1 MRVLEFHI
9 DGFGQ
14 FANRTVGHLDH
25 SVTIFYGPNEA
36 GKSTYLEFI
45 RCTLFGFPL
54 RGGARHYPPLAGGQH
69 GGSMTITASGLD
81 DDQAIDRYT
90 VRRFQ
95 GRGGGPVTITN
106 GAGEML
112 DEAALSKLLGHHSKE
127 VFQNVFA
134 FTLDELHSDDLLKDD
149 RVNSQIYSAGMG
161 AMSLPSAV
169 KAIQSRRE
177 ALFRKGGSSQEIH
190 NTYAD
195 LQTIDSKIQEVAGN
209 AARYAILTAKLEQV
223 EEDLDGLNELR
234 RKRQSELDRWRRIEN
249 AWDDWHSLVIAD
261 QELHRLPVIEHFPVD
276 GVSRLEAF
284 DERVG
289 SARQEHD
296 AAHRLLAEANVKA
309 ETPIEHE
316 AILSHSQRIRS
327 LERGRTSFD
336 NSVHD
341 LPERKAELEEHR
353 TSFLQTM
360 REIGPD
366 WNEARLDG
374 FDLPI
379 TANQEIS
386 QFGERLRD
394 ASERSRAAESN
405 LHQAE
410 AAFEETAGHVEQEA
424 ILLYSD
430 DIRKLERGRTSFDNS
445 VHDLPEREAELD
457 EHRTSLMQ
465 TLRDIGPDWDEAR
478 LDGFDLSIAI
488 REEIAQYEE
497 RLRDANGELDRR
509 ESTLAQDQTQLD
521 EARQQEEAAQRNL
534 DSRPK
539 PTTDDEQIRERRA
552 LIRTM
557 ESRLRQ
563 LQLDRER
570 ISVLQDQLDAIAGP
584 AAPAQPN
591 TIGKAIAAVA
601 GLFGIALGVVAA
613 DAVLGGSSLPVSAI
627 VVIALITGAPFV
639 FLYIRSSYRSDDD
652 SARADPIRESIDRAK
667 SEMAEL
673 QATLQQDAASL
684 GLETVDETSII
695 AAQGSLD
702 EDETALRTWTT
713 LSEILDRARE
723 LTRRRTSRKDLS
735 REAVTAAKAQ
745 IEAARKE
752 WRDWLR
758 ARGLRDTF
766 APNTVVELRGKVDL
780 GLTQL
785 RDLRSWRQRVDA
797 IQEDIDEYVDAISP
811 LAAAFGV
818 AFDRNDPRSAADAAD
833 RLIELH
839 GEVERRVRDRTSA
852 EAERDNARLQF
863 AEAKQQLDVV
873 QNEWKERLQGYGLR
887 DTFTPDTVA
896 KLQEQVKTGRSHLAN
911 VRSWRQRV
919 GAIQEDID
927 EYIDAVSPLAAVF
940 GVALD
945 RNDPRTVADAADR
958 LIDLHNEVE
967 GKDRDRTDADIDREN
982 AVRQLEAR
990 KSALRKANHEREQL
1004 LSSGGAV
1011 DGEDFRRRA
1020 EFHQQRN
1027 DLEAK
1032 RIDAR
1037 GRLQRISGP
1046 GEPLNSLTAELRSTD
1061 RQTVDA
1067 EIRRLEEERAEA
1079 DSAIEKLSTERG
1091 SIQTERNGL
1100 MNEEESSALRLQ
1112 RNVLLEQI
1120 QVHAHEWTKLTIA
1133 RNLLEEARRKFEQE
1147 RQPGVVRHA
1156 QTFFTDIT
1164 QGRYRQV
1171 YAPLGQQT
1179 ITVNDSDGLRK
1190 EPSQLSRGAREQLFL
1205 SLRFGLIRELGQ
1217 RTEPLPV
1224 VVDEVLVNFD
1234 RDRAFRAALAFM
1246 ELSRTN
1252 QVLVFTCHPSVVGL
1266 FQRAAS
1272 EAGEKAPHVKE
1283 IT

>member
-14 FANRTVGHLDH
+14 FANRTVGPLDH

-81 DDQAIDRYT
+81 DDQAVDRYT

-112 DEAALSKLLGHHSKE
+112 DDAALSKLLGHHSKE

-190 NTYAD
+190 NIYAD
-195 LQTIDSKIQEVAGN
+195 LQTIDSKLQEVAGN

-249 AWDDWHSLVIAD
+249 AWDDWHSFLIAG

-289 SARQEHD
+289 SARQEYD
-296 AAHRLLAEANVKA
+296 AAHRLLAEANAKA

-316 AILSHSQRIRS
+316 AILSHSSHIRS

-353 TSFLQTM
+353 TSLLQTM

-405 LHQAE
+405 LRQAE
-410 AAFEETAGHVEQEA
+410 AAFEETARRVEQEA

-445 VHDLPEREAELD
+445 VHDLPEREAELE
-457 EHRTSLMQ
+457 EHRTSLLQ

-497 RLRDANGELDRR
+497 RLREANGELDRR
-509 ESTLAQDQTQLD
+509 EATLAQDQTQLD

-539 PTTDDEQIRERRA
+539 PTTDGEQIRERRA
-552 LIRTM
+552 LIRTT

-570 ISVLQDQLDAIAGP
+570 ISVLQDRLDAIAGQD
-584 AAPAQPN
+584 APAQRN
-591 TIGKAIAAVA
+591 TAGKAIAAVGVLA
-601 GLFGIALGVVAA
+601 GIVLGAMGVT
-613 DAVLGGSSLPVSAI
+613 LGGSALPVGAI
-627 VVIALITGAPFV
+627 AGLALITIAAYV
-639 FLYIRSSYRSDDD
+639 FLSIRSSHGSDDA
-652 SARADPIRESIDRAK
+652 SPLADPIRESIDRAK

-673 QATLQQDAASL
+673 QATLQQDATSL
-684 GLETVDETSII
+684 GLEAVDEASII

-713 LSEILDRARE
+713 LSETLDRARE
-723 LTRRRTSRKDLS
+723 LTMRRTSRKDLS
-735 REAVTAAKAQ
+735 REAVAAAKAQ
-745 IEAARKE
+745 IEDARKE

-818 AFDRNDPRSAADAAD
+818 AFDRNDPRAAADAAD

-839 GEVERRVRDRTSA
+839 GEVEQRVRDRTSA

-863 AEAKQQLDVV
+863 AEAKQQLDAV

-958 LIDLHNEVE
+958 LIDLYSEVE

-990 KSALRKANHEREQL
+990 KSAFRKASQEREQL

-1032 RIDAR
+1032 RIEAR

-1046 GEPLNSLTAELRSTD
+1046 GEPLNSLTAELRSAD

-1079 DSAIEKLSTERG
+1079 DSTIEKLSTERG

-1133 RNLLEEARRKFEQE
+1133 RNLLKEARRKFEQE

-1156 QTFFTDIT
+1156 QTFFADIT

-1272 EAGEKAPHVKE
+1272 EAGEKAPHVEE

>member
-9 DGFGQ
+9 DGFGR
-14 FANRTVGHLDH
+14 FANRTVGPLDH
-25 SVTIFYGPNEA
+25 SVAIFYGPNEA

-69 GGSMTITASGLD
+69 GGSMTIAAAGLD
-81 DDQAIDRYT
+81 DGQAGDRYT

-112 DEAALSKLLGHHSKE
+112 DEATLAKLLGHHSKE

-149 RVNSQIYSAGMG
+149 KVNTQIYSAGMG
-161 AMSLPSAV
+161 AMSLPSAM
-169 KAIQSRRE
+169 KAIQSRRD

-190 NTYAD
+190 NIYAN
-195 LQTIDSKIQEVAGN
+195 LQAIDSKLQEVAGN
-209 AARYAILTAKLEQV
+209 AAQYAILTARLEQV
-223 EEDLDGLNELR
+223 EEDLGGLNELR

-249 AWDDWHSLVIAD
+249 AWDDWHSLDIAG
-261 QELHRLPVIEHFPVD
+261 QELHRLPVIEQFPVD
-276 GVSRLEAF
+276 GVSRLEAI
-284 DERVG
+284 DQQIG
-289 SARQEHD
+289 TARQEYD
-296 AAHRLLAEANVKA
+296 AAHILLTEANAKA

-316 AILSHSQRIRS
+316 AILRCSDDIRK

-341 LPERKAELEEHR
+341 LPEREAELEEHR
-353 TSFLQTM
+353 TSLLQTL
-360 REIGPD
+360 RDIGPD
-366 WNEARLDG
+366 WNEARIDG

-394 ASERSRAAESN
+394 ASERFRAAESN
-405 LHQAE
+405 LRQAD
-410 AAFEETAGHVEQEA
+410 ATLEETAGHVQQEA
-424 ILLYSD
+424 ILRYSD

-445 VHDLPEREAELD
+445 VHDLPEREAELE
-457 EHRTSLMQ
+457 EHRTSFLQ

-497 RLRDANGELDRR
+497 RLREANGELDRC
-509 ESTLAQDQTQLD
+509 ESTLAQDQTQLV

-552 LIRTM
+552 LIRTT

-563 LQLDRER
+563 LQPTRER
-570 ISVLQDQLDAIAGP
+570 VSVLQDQLDAIAGP

-591 TIGKAIAAVA
+591 TVGKAIAAIGVLA
-601 GLFGIALGVVAA
+601 GIALGAVGAA
-613 DAVLGGSSLPVSAI
+613 LGGSALLVGAI
-627 VVIALITGAPFV
+627 AGLAMIAIAAYV
-639 FLYIRSSYRSDDD
+639 FLSVRSSHGSNDD
-652 SARADPIRESIDRAK
+652 SARADPIRESLDRAK

-702 EDETALRTWTT
+702 EDETALRTWAT

-723 LTRRRTSRKDLS
+723 LTEQRTSRKDRS
-735 REAVTAAKAQ
+735 REAVDAAKEQ

-785 RDLRSWRQRVDA
+785 RELRSRQQRVDA
-797 IQEDIDEYVDAISP
+797 IQEDIDEYVEDVAP
-811 LAAAFGV
+811 LAADFGV
-818 AFDRNDPRSAADAAD
+818 AFDRNDSRTAADAAD

-839 GEVERRVRDRTSA
+839 GKLEQRVRDRTSA

-863 AEAKQQLDVV
+863 AEAKQLLDAV
-873 QNEWKERLQGYGLR
+873 QDEWKEWLRGYGLQ
-887 DTFTPDTVA
+887 DAFTPDTVA
-896 KLQEQVKTGRSHLAN
+896 TLQEQIKTGRSHLAN
-911 VRSWRQRV
+911 VRSWGQRI

-927 EYIDAVSPLAAVF
+927 EYIDAVSPLATAF
-940 GVALD
+940 EVAFD
-945 RNDPRTVADAADR
+945 RNDPRTAADAADR

-967 GKDRDRTDADIDREN
+967 GKDRDRADAEVEREN
-982 AVRQLEAR
+982 AARQLEAR
-990 KSALRKANHEREQL
+990 KSALRKATEQRKQL

-1020 EFHQQRN
+1020 EIHQQRK
-1027 DLEAK
+1027 DLEAR
-1032 RIDAR
+1032 RIDAH

-1046 GEPLNSLTAELRSTD
+1046 GEPLDSLTAELRSTD

-1156 QTFFTDIT
+1156 QTFFADIT
-1164 QGRYRQV
+1164 QGRYQQV

-1224 VVDEVLVNFD
+1224 IVDEVLVNFD

-1246 ELSRTN
+1246 ELSHTN
-1252 QVLVFTCHPSVVGL
+1252 QILVFTCHPSVIGL
-1266 FQRAAS
+1266 FQSAAS
-1272 EAGEKAPHVKE
+1272 EAGERAPHVEE

>member
-14 FANRTVGHLDH
+14 FANRTVGPLDH

-54 RGGARHYPPLAGGQH
+54 RGGARHYPPLTGGQH

-81 DDQAIDRYT
+81 DDQAVDRYT

-112 DEAALSKLLGHHSKE
+112 DEAALAKLLGHHSKE

-161 AMSLPSAV
+161 AMNLPSAV
-169 KAIQSRRE
+169 KAIQSSRE

-190 NTYAD
+190 NIYAD
-195 LQTIDSKIQEVAGN
+195 LQTIDSKLQEVAGN

-261 QELHRLPVIEHFPVD
+261 QELHRLPAIEHFPVD

-296 AAHRLLAEANVKA
+296 AAHRLLAEANAKA

-457 EHRTSLMQ
+457 EHQTSLMQ

-497 RLRDANGELDRR
+497 RLREANGELDRR

-552 LIRTM
+552 LIRTT

-570 ISVLQDQLDAIAGP
+570 ISVLQDRLDALAGP
-584 AAPAQPN
+584 DAPAQRN
-591 TIGKAIAAVA
+591 TAGKAIAAVGVLA
-601 GLFGIALGVVAA
+601 GIVLGAVGVA
-613 DAVLGGSSLPVSAI
+613 LGGSALPLGAI
-627 VVIALITGAPFV
+627 AGLALITIAAYV
-639 FLYIRSSYRSDDD
+639 FLSIRSSHGSDDA
-652 SARADPIRESIDRAK
+652 SPLADPIRESLDRAK

-695 AAQGSLD
+695 AAQGLLD

-713 LSEILDRARE
+713 LSETLDRARE
-723 LTRRRTSRKDLS
+723 LTEQRTSRKDLS

-863 AEAKQQLDVV
+863 AEAKQQLDSV

-990 KSALRKANHEREQL
+990 KSALRKANQEREQL

-1156 QTFFTDIT
+1156 QTFFADIT

-1272 EAGEKAPHVKE
+1272 EAGEKAPHVEE

>member
-14 FANRTVGHLDH
+14 FANRTVGPLDH

-81 DDQAIDRYT
+81 DDQAVDRYT

-112 DEAALSKLLGHHSKE
+112 DDASLSKLLGHHSKE

-161 AMSLPSAV
+161 AMNLPSAV

-195 LQTIDSKIQEVAGN
+195 LQTIDSKLQEVAGN

-249 AWDDWHSLVIAD
+249 AWDDWHSFLIAG

-289 SARQEHD
+289 SARQEYD
-296 AAHRLLAEANVKA
+296 AAHRLLAEANAKA

-316 AILSHSQRIRS
+316 AILSHSSHIRS

-353 TSFLQTM
+353 TSFRQTM

-405 LHQAE
+405 LRQAE
-410 AAFEETAGHVEQEA
+410 AAFEETARRVEQEA

-445 VHDLPEREAELD
+445 VHDLPEREAEIE
-457 EHRTSLMQ
+457 EHRTSLLQ

-497 RLRDANGELDRR
+497 RLREANGELDRR
-509 ESTLAQDQTQLD
+509 EATLAQDQTQLD

-552 LIRTM
+552 LIRTT

-570 ISVLQDQLDAIAGP
+570 ISVLQDRLDAIAGQD
-584 AAPAQPN
+584 APAQRN
-591 TIGKAIAAVA
+591 TAGKAITAVA
-601 GLFGIALGVVAA
+601 VLAGIVLGAMGVT
-613 DAVLGGSSLPVSAI
+613 LGGSALPVGAI
-627 VVIALITGAPFV
+627 AGLALITIAAYV
-639 FLYIRSSYRSDDD
+639 FLSIRSSHGSDDA
-652 SARADPIRESIDRAK
+652 SPLADPIRESIDRAK

-673 QATLQQDAASL
+673 QATLQQDATSL
-684 GLETVDETSII
+684 GLEAVDEASII

-713 LSEILDRARE
+713 LSETLDRARE
-723 LTRRRTSRKDLS
+723 LTMRRTSRKDLS

-745 IEAARKE
+745 IEDARKE

-818 AFDRNDPRSAADAAD
+818 AFDRNDPRAAADAAD

-839 GEVERRVRDRTSA
+839 GEVDQRVRDRTSA

-863 AEAKQQLDVV
+863 AEAKQQLNAV

-927 EYIDAVSPLAAVF
+927 EYINAVSPLAAVF

-958 LIDLHNEVE
+958 LIDLYSEVE

-990 KSALRKANHEREQL
+990 KSALRKASQEREQL

-1032 RIDAR
+1032 RIEAR

-1046 GEPLNSLTAELRSTD
+1046 GEPLNSLTAELRSAD

-1079 DSAIEKLSTERG
+1079 DFAIEKLSTERG

-1156 QTFFTDIT
+1156 QTFFADIT

-1272 EAGEKAPHVKE
+1272 EAGEKAPHVEE

>member
-14 FANRTVGHLDH
+14 FANRTVGPLDH

-81 DDQAIDRYT
+81 DDQAVDRYT

-112 DEAALSKLLGHHSKE
+112 DDAALSKLLGHHSKE

-190 NTYAD
+190 NIYAD
-195 LQTIDSKIQEVAGN
+195 LQTIDSKLQEVAGN

-223 EEDLDGLNELR
+223 EEDLDGLNDLR

-249 AWDDWHSLVIAD
+249 AWDDWHSFVIAG

-289 SARQEHD
+289 SSRQEYD
-296 AAHRLLAEANVKA
+296 AAHRLLAEANAKA

-316 AILSHSQRIRS
+316 AILSHSSHIRS

-353 TSFLQTM
+353 TSLMQTM

-405 LHQAE
+405 LRQAE
-410 AAFEETAGHVEQEA
+410 TAFEETAGRVEQEA

-445 VHDLPEREAELD
+445 VHDLPEREAELE
-457 EHRTSLMQ
+457 EHRTSLLQ

-497 RLRDANGELDRR
+497 RLREANGELDRR
-509 ESTLAQDQTQLD
+509 EATLAQDRTQLD

-539 PTTDDEQIRERRA
+539 PTTDDEQMRERRA
-552 LIRTM
+552 LIRTT

-570 ISVLQDQLDAIAGP
+570 ISVLQDRLDAIAGP
-584 AAPAQPN
+584 DAPAQRN
-591 TIGKAIAAVA
+591 TAGKAITAVGVLAGIVLGAAAVT
-601 GLFGIALGVVAA
+601 
-613 DAVLGGSSLPVSAI
+613 AVLGGPLSISATVII
-627 VVIALITGAPFV
+627 VLMMSAPYV
-639 FLYIRSSYRSDDD
+639 FLSVRSSHGSNDD
-652 SARADPIRESIDRAK
+652 SARADPIRESLDRAR
-667 SEMAEL
+667 SEFEEL
-673 QATLQQDAASL
+673 QATLQQDAVSL
-684 GLETVDETSII
+684 SLETVDEASII

-702 EDETALRTWTT
+702 EDETALRTWAT
-713 LSEILDRARE
+713 LSETFDRARE
-723 LTRRRTSRKDLS
+723 LTMRRTSRKDLS

-745 IEAARKE
+745 IEDARKE

-818 AFDRNDPRSAADAAD
+818 AFDRNDPRAAADAAD

-839 GEVERRVRDRTSA
+839 SKVEQRVRDRTSA

-863 AEAKQQLDVV
+863 AEAKQQLDAV

-958 LIDLHNEVE
+958 LIDLYSEVE

-990 KSALRKANHEREQL
+990 KSALRKANQEREQL
-1004 LSSGGAV
+1004 LSSGGAA

-1027 DLEAK
+1027 DLESK

-1046 GEPLNSLTAELRSTD
+1046 GEPLNSLTAELRSAD

-1156 QTFFTDIT
+1156 QTFFADIT

-1272 EAGEKAPHVKE
+1272 EAGEKAPHVEE